1 MAVAI
6 SVLALQGNNPWIAVG
21 AGVGWG
27 LVPVGLLFGVL
38 NLIAPA
44 WVIRWSERAMV
55 GNVRYRKIVGAWFS
69 RRLGVA
75 GQRPWESHT
84 ARHRVRMLGLA
95 HTAFWG
101 IVLAFLILSP
111 YPGDRLIR

>member
-55 GNVRYRKIVGAWFS
+55 GNVGYRKLLAIGS
-69 RRLGVA
+69 RDDWASQASDRGKARRHGTASACSASL
-75 GQRPWESHT
+75 RPPFGE
-84 ARHRVRMLGLA
+84 
-95 HTAFWG
+95 
-101 IVLAFLILSP
+101 
-111 YPGDRLIR
+111 